1 MTIDTKCGFDNNP
14 ANGVSGQQA
23 LVAHGPTL
31 LVDIGFDPSYTAQA
45 AAGAPIAGLRGV
57 RALVDTGAT
66 ECCIDSLVAAQLALP
81 AVDQR
86 PVSGVHGQRLAT
98 FYLAQI
104 HIPAL
109 AFTMYGTF
117 AGVDL
122 LAGGQQHFALIGRTF
137 LRDFNMVY
145 EGITGTVTLSRG

>member
-1 MTIDTKCGFDNNP
+1 MSIETKCGFDDHP
-14 ANGVSGQQA
+14 SGSPTGSQQ
-23 LVAHGPTL
+23 LVTLGPTL
-31 LVDIGFDPSYTAQA
+31 LVDIGFDASFKANVSANRPT
-45 AAGAPIAGLRGV
+45 PGLQNV
-57 RALVDTGAT
+57 HALVDTGAT

-104 HIPAL
+104 YIPSL
-109 AFTMYGTF
+109 VFTMYGAF

-122 LAGGQQHFALIGRTF
+122 LAGGQMHFALIGRSF
-137 LRDFNMVY
+137 LRSFKMTY
-145 EGITGTVTLSRG
+145 EGTTGTVTLSR